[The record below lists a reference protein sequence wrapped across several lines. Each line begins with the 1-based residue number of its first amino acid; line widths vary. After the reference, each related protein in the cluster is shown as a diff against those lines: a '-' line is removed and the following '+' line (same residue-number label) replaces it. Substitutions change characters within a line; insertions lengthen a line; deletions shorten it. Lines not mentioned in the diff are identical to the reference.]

1 MGLWQRCL
9 KDGLMSEVLRN
20 DIFRFSSELPVQQGF
35 YRLCKSK
42 PENPQFFLPNLLVT
56 KAKSDSQLPVYFT
69 DSIFS
74 KELFD
79 SIEDGDIGIVN
90 NGNMLRVILSRR
102 ANHNTVLVTER
113 CNNSCLFCSQPPK
126 TGNDDWLLS
135 QSALAIASFSLNDVV
150 GVSGGEPLLY
160 GDDFLHFIDFIIENS
175 PGTALHV
182 LTNGRK
188 FSDVSFTRQMKER
201 SEKIKITFGI
211 PLYSSR
217 SSVHDYLVGSEGA
230 FDETVRGLINAG
242 NSGINIELRIIPTQ
256 ANYTELD
263 DIVEFTG
270 RVFSNINQISLMG
283 LESIGWARKNWS
295 SIFVEHDSYSEKIL
309 SAVETAH
316 RSGIPLTI
324 FNYPLCHLPERAWEF
339 ATQSI
344 SDWKNYYPKE
354 CDECTQKS
362 SCAGYFSSSK
372 GRFHQ
377 PPRPIK

>member
-1 MGLWQRCL
+1 
-9 KDGLMSEVLRN
+9 MSEVLRN
-20 DIFRFSSELPVQQGF
+20 DIFRFTADLPVQQGF
-35 YRLCKSK
+35 YRLCKFK
-42 PENPQFFLPNLLVT
+42 PENPQFYLPNLLVIET
-56 KAKSDSQLPVYFT
+56 QLDSRLPAYFANFVVST
-69 DSIFS
+69 D
-74 KELFD
+74 LFN

-113 CNNSCLFCSQPPK
+113 CNNNCLFCSQPPK
-126 TGNDDWLLS
+126 TGNDDWLLN
-135 QSALAIASFSLNDVV
+135 QSALAIASFSLNGIV

-160 GDDFLHFIDFIIENS
+160 GEDFLHFLDFVIENS
-175 PGTALHV
+175 PETALHV

-188 FSDVSFTRQMKER
+188 FADVSFTQQMKER
-201 SEKIKITFGI
+201 SEKLKITFGI

-242 NSGINIELRIIPTQ
+242 NSGINIELRIIPTL
-256 ANYTELD
+256 ANYMELD
-263 DIVEFTG
+263 KLIEFAG

-295 SIFVEHDSYSEKIL
+295 SIFIEHDSYNEKIL
-309 SAVETAH
+309 SAIGTAQ
-316 RSGIPLTI
+316 RAGIPLTI
-324 FNYPLCHLPERAWEF
+324 FNYPLCHLPERAWGF

-377 PPRPIK
+377 PPRPIL

>member
-1 MGLWQRCL
+1 
-9 KDGLMSEVLRN
+9 MSEVLRN
-20 DIFRFSSELPVQQGF
+20 DIFRFSSELPVKQGF

-56 KAKSDSQLPVYFT
+56 KAKSDSQLPAYFT
-69 DSIFS
+69 DSVFS

-135 QSALAIASFSLNDVV
+135 QSALAIASFSLNGVV

-201 SEKIKITFGI
+201 SDKIKITFGI

-309 SAVETAH
+309 SAVETAQ

-324 FNYPLCHLPERAWEF
+324 FNYPLCE
-339 ATQSI
+339 
-344 SDWKNYYPKE
+344 
-354 CDECTQKS
+354 
-362 SCAGYFSSSK
+362 
-372 GRFHQ
+372 
-377 PPRPIK
+377 

>member
-1 MGLWQRCL
+1 
-9 KDGLMSEVLRN
+9 MSEVLRN
-20 DIFRFSSELPVQQGF
+20 DIFHFSSAGAVQQGF
-35 YRLCKSK
+35 YRLCKHK
-42 PENPQFFLPNLLVT
+42 PVSPQFYLPNLLVRE
-56 KAKSDSQLPVYFT
+56 KGDDASVPAYYSDAVCSQQLY
-69 DSIFS
+69 DA
-74 KELFD
+74 
-79 SIEDGDIGIVN
+79 IEDGDIGVVN
-90 NGNMLRVILSRR
+90 NGKMIRVILSRR

-113 CNNSCLFCSQPPK
+113 CNNLCLFCSQPPK
-126 TGNDDWLLS
+126 TGNDDWLLH
-135 QSALAIASFSLNDVV
+135 QSALAIASFALDGVV

-160 GDDFLHFIDFIIENS
+160 GDDFLHFLDFIIENAPETS
-175 PGTALHV
+175 LHV

-188 FSDVSFTRQMKER
+188 FADASFAEEIKHRCG
-201 SEKIKITFGI
+201 KIKITFGI

-217 SSVHDYLVGSEGA
+217 QAVHDQLVGSKGA

-256 ANYTELD
+256 ANHHELA
-263 DIVEFTG
+263 DIVEFAG

-295 SIFVEHDSYSEKIL
+295 SIFIAHENYTDSLL
-309 SAVETAH
+309 SAVDSAS
-316 RSGIPLTI
+316 RAGIPLTI
-324 FNYPLCHLPERAWEF
+324 FNFPLCHLPRRAWDV

>member
-1 MGLWQRCL
+1 
-9 KDGLMSEVLRN
+9 MSEVIRN
-20 DIFRFSSELPVQQGF
+20 DIFHFASKKNVPTGF
-35 YRLCKSK
+35 YRLCKQK
-42 PENPQFFLPNLLVT
+42 PMNPLFFLPNLLVV
-56 KAKSDSQLPVYFT
+56 AEGNNDAIQPCFN
-69 DSIFS
+69 FS
-74 KELFD
+74 VISTELYE
-79 SIEDGDIGIVN
+79 SIEDGDIGIIN
-90 NGNMLRVILSRR
+90 NGNMIRVILSRR

-113 CNNSCLFCSQPPK
+113 CNNLCLFCSQPPK
-126 TGNDDWLLS
+126 KSNDDWLLT
-135 QSALAIASFSLNDVV
+135 QSALAIASFGLDGVV

-175 PGTALHV
+175 PDTALHV

-188 FSDVSFTRQMKER
+188 FADITFTQEMAKR
-201 SEKIKITFGI
+201 SKKIKITFGI

-217 SSVHDYLVGSEGA
+217 PLVHDHLVGSDGA
-230 FDETVRGLINAG
+230 FNETVKGLINAG
-242 NSGINIELRIIPTQ
+242 NSGINIELRVIPTLV
-256 ANYTELD
+256 NYTELD
-263 DIVEFTG
+263 DIVEFVG

-295 SIFVEHDSYSEKIL
+295 TIFIEHSSYSEKIT
-309 SAVETAH
+309 SAIDAAR

-324 FNYPLCHLPERAWEF
+324 FNYPLCHLPERAWEL

-362 SCAGYFSSSK
+362 SCAGYFSSST

-377 PPRPIK
+377 PPRPIL

>member
-9 KDGLMSEVLRN
+9 KDGLMSEVLRY
-20 DIFRFSSELPVQQGF
+20 DIFRFSSELPVKQGF

-42 PENPQFFLPNLLVT
+42 PENPQFFLPNLLVI
-56 KAKSDSQLPVYFT
+56 KAKSDSQLPAYFT
-69 DSIFS
+69 DSVFS

-135 QSALAIASFSLNDVV
+135 QSALAIASFSLNGVV

-201 SEKIKITFGI
+201 SDKIKITFGI

-309 SAVETAH
+309 SVVETAQK
-316 RSGIPLTI
+316 SGIPLTI
-324 FNYPLCHLPERAWEF
+324 FNYPLCHLPERAWGF